1 MSKQSSMPSPAHKA
15 GIFEIVGN
23 MAPAFIKSLKMIF
36 ARRIPVK
43 ETVNKASLI
52 GYESLPMIII
62 LIAIG
67 TSILTLNTSV
77 ELVKQGGRDLIGAL
91 IVLANLREIVPIF
104 IAFGIA
110 ARCGTAFTAE
120 VSTMKVSD
128 QIDVLKV
135 LKIDPVYYLLVPA
148 IFSVIILA
156 PLLLSISIVVSIFA
170 GMSVAKLSVNL
181 EMTEFLSSAWKV
193 LSMKDYL
200 YPLIKTEIFCIYA
213 VLVNIVMGLMCE
225 GGAREVGMTTTKATA
240 MVVLGIILLD
250 GVLTSLLY
258 L

>member
-1 MSKQSSMPSPAHKA
+1 MSEKFSMPNPAHKA
-15 GIFEIVGN
+15 GFLEIIGN
-23 MAPAFIKSLKMIF
+23 VTPALIKSIQMIF
-36 ARRIPVK
+36 SRRIPIK
-43 ETVNKASLI
+43 ETISSAALI
-52 GYESLPMIII
+52 GYESLPMIMI

-67 TSILTLNTSV
+67 TSILTLNTSI

-91 IVLANLREIVPIF
+91 IVLTNLREIVPIF

-120 VSTMKVSD
+120 VSTMKVTD

-148 IFSVIILA
+148 ILSVILLA
-156 PLLLSISIVVSIFA
+156 PLLLSISTVVSIFA
-170 GMSVAKLSVNL
+170 GMLVAKLAVNL
-181 EMTEFLSSAWKV
+181 EMTEFLDSAWKV
-193 LSMKDYL
+193 LSLKDYF
-200 YPLIKTEIFCIYA
+200 YPLIKTEIFCVYV

-240 MVVLGIILLD
+240 LVIMGIILLD
-250 GVLTSLLY
+250 GILTTILY

>member
-1 MSKQSSMPSPAHKA
+1 MSEKFVMPSPAHKA
-15 GIFEIVGN
+15 SFLEIIGN
-23 MAPAFIKSLKMIF
+23 VAPALMKSLKMIINN
-36 ARRIPVK
+36 RIPIK
-43 ETVNKASLI
+43 ETISKAALI
-52 GYESLPMIII
+52 GYESLPMIMI

-91 IVLANLREIVPIF
+91 IITANLREIVPIF

-110 ARCGTAFTAE
+110 ARCGTSFTAE

-135 LKIDPVYYLLVPA
+135 LKIDPIYYLLVPA
-148 IFSVIILA
+148 LFSVIILS
-156 PLLLSISIVVSIFA
+156 PLLLSISAVVSVFT
-170 GMSVAKLSVNL
+170 GMSVAKLAVNL
-181 EMTEFLSSAWKV
+181 EMSEFLESAWKV
-193 LSMKDYL
+193 VTVKDYI

-225 GGAREVGMTTTKATA
+225 GGAREVGITTTKATA
-240 MVVLGIILLD
+240 IVVMGVILLD
-250 GVLTSLLY
+250 GILTPLLY

>member
-1 MSKQSSMPSPAHKA
+1 MSEVFSMPSPAHKA
-15 GIFEIVGN
+15 SYLEIVGN
-23 MAPAFIKSLKMIF
+23 IAPALLKSLKMIF
-36 ARRIPVK
+36 TGRIPIK
-43 ETVNKASLI
+43 QTISKASLI
-52 GYESLPMIII
+52 GYESLPMIMI

-67 TSILTLNTSV
+67 TSILTLNTSI

-91 IVLANLREIVPIF
+91 IILANLREIVPIF

-135 LKIDPVYYLLVPA
+135 LKIDPIYYLLVPA
-148 IFSVIILA
+148 VFSVIVLA
-156 PLLLSISIVVSIFA
+156 PLLLSISTIVSVFT
-170 GMSVAKLSVNL
+170 GMSVAKFSVNL
-181 EMTEFLSSAWKV
+181 EMSEFLDSAWKV
-193 LSMKDYL
+193 VSLKDYL
-200 YPLIKTEIFCIYA
+200 YPLIKTEIFCIYV

-225 GGAREVGMTTTKATA
+225 GGAKEVGQTTTKATA
-240 MVVLGIILLD
+240 LVVMGVILLD
-250 GVLTSLLY
+250 GILTPLLY

>member
-1 MSKQSSMPSPAHKA
+1 MSERFSMPSPAHKA
-15 GIFEIVGN
+15 GILEIIGN
-23 MAPAFIKSLKMIF
+23 IVPVLIKSLKMIF
-36 ARRIPVK
+36 TQRIPLK
-43 ETVNKASLI
+43 ETISKASLI
-52 GYESLPMIII
+52 GYESLPMIMI

-91 IVLANLREIVPIF
+91 IILANLREIVPIF
-104 IAFGIA
+104 VAFGIA

-120 VSTMKVSD
+120 VSTMKVSE

-135 LKIDPVYYLLVPA
+135 LKIDPVYYLVVPA
-148 IFSVIILA
+148 VLAVILLA
-156 PLLLSISIVVSIFA
+156 PLILSISIVVSIFA
-170 GMSVAKLSVNL
+170 GMSVAKLAVNL
-181 EMTEFLSSAWKV
+181 EMTEFLDSAWKV
-193 LSMKDYL
+193 LSLKDYF

-240 MVVLGIILLD
+240 LVIMGIILLD
-250 GVLTSLLY
+250 GILTSILY

>member
-1 MSKQSSMPSPAHKA
+1 MSEKFSMPNPAHKA
-15 GIFEIVGN
+15 GFLEIIGN
-23 MAPAFIKSLKMIF
+23 VTPALNKSIQMIF
-36 ARRIPVK
+36 SRRIPIK
-43 ETVNKASLI
+43 ETISSAALI
-52 GYESLPMIII
+52 GYESLPMIMI

-67 TSILTLNTSV
+67 TSILTLNTSI

-91 IVLANLREIVPIF
+91 IVLTNLREIVPIF

-120 VSTMKVSD
+120 VSTMKVTD

-148 IFSVIILA
+148 ILSVILLA
-156 PLLLSISIVVSIFA
+156 PLLLSISTIVSIFA
-170 GMSVAKLSVNL
+170 GMLVAKLAVNL
-181 EMTEFLSSAWKV
+181 EMTEFLDSAWKV
-193 LSMKDYL
+193 LSLKDYF
-200 YPLIKTEIFCIYA
+200 YPLIKTEIFCVYV

-240 MVVLGIILLD
+240 LVIMGIILLD
-250 GVLTSLLY
+250 GILTTILY